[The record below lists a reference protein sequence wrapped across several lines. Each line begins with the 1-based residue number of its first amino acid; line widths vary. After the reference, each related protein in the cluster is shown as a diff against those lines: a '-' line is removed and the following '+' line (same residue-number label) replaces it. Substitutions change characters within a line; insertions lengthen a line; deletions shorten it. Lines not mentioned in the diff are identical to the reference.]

1 MDREGLPAAEA
12 LGDFLGFCRGQS
24 VLSYGNDMVVLGEN
38 VGWARSR
45 GEEVKNGFLDAHF
58 LNIRPWLNS
67 IASATSASNVGRLW
81 QDLDLPKPAPG
92 KEHSALFDCYSFAS
106 ALEHLSE
113 GGSRLPEF
121 LPLTNQAANKA
132 PDTPSAHFAQR
143 GRCRKRRKTV
153 WSASP
158 LTALR
163 GLVLWP
169 RTAFSSFSYVGLM
182 ASSRA
187 VPNLRAMFFT
197 YLRRELRRRRKA
209 ALVVASGLAL
219 GIALV
224 IVVNSVSSGMG
235 KAQDKVLQ
243 SLYGLGTDMTVT
255 KAATPTASGSQQPR
269 FQFDANNNDD
279 SKTQSS
285 DRVMVQ
291 GFTTLASTTVTK
303 VAGQKGV
310 SDAVGG
316 LSLNVVKVDG
326 QFTRGQFQQNQGS
339 GTGGG
344 GNRGGGTGAP
354 QGEVTGGG
362 ANFNI
367 NSYSVY
373 GTDVTKPALGPL
385 TSSKITS
392 GRTFTTAE
400 ANSKVVV
407 ADSAYAKEKKL
418 KVGSTVTIKSVKYKV
433 IGIATAT
440 SGDAAANL
448 YVPLK
453 QAQTLSGDTNKVTT
467 IYVKATDSQ
476 QISAVKKTITS
487 NVSGTTVTTSADL
500 ADTVSGSLSTASSLA
515 TSVGK
520 WLSIAVLIAAFLVA
534 GLLTSSAVSRR
545 VREFGTL
552 KALGW
557 KSGRVT
563 RQVVG
568 EAIVNGQLWS
578 AASSASRSAWR
589 ARTSS
594 PRSARPSRPPWA
606 APVVPAARAAVPVAA
621 ASAAA
626 DRPRPRPS
634 T

>member
-1 MDREGLPAAEA
+1 
-12 LGDFLGFCRGQS
+12 
-24 VLSYGNDMVVLGEN
+24 
-38 VGWARSR
+38 
-45 GEEVKNGFLDAHF
+45 
-58 LNIRPWLNS
+58 
-67 IASATSASNVGRLW
+67 
-81 QDLDLPKPAPG
+81 
-92 KEHSALFDCYSFAS
+92 
-106 ALEHLSE
+106 
-113 GGSRLPEF
+113 
-121 LPLTNQAANKA
+121 
-132 PDTPSAHFAQR
+132 
-143 GRCRKRRKTV
+143 
-153 WSASP
+153 
-158 LTALR
+158 
-163 GLVLWP
+163 
-169 RTAFSSFSYVGLM
+169 
-182 ASSRA
+182 
-187 VPNLRAMFFT
+187 MFFT

-269 FQFDANNNDD
+269 FQFDANNNGD

-344 GNRGGGTGAP
+344 NRGGGTGAP
-354 QGEVTGGG
+354 QGSVTGGG

-407 ADSAYAKEKKL
+407 ADSAYAKTKKL

-448 YVPLK
+448 YIPLT
-453 QAQTLSGDTNKVTT
+453 QAQTLSGDKNKVTT
-467 IYVKATDSQ
+467 IYVKASDSK
-476 QISAVKKTITS
+476 QISAVKKTIQG

-568 EAIVNGQLWS
+568 EAVVNGLVGGVLGIALGLAGAYVVTAIS
-578 AASSASRSAWR
+578 PTLSASLGSTGGGGGGGAGGPGGGGGGGFGGGGRQAAAKTLDVALTAPVNATTIALAVGLAVAGGLIAGAFGGWR
-589 ARTSS
+589 ASRL
-594 PRSARPSRPPWA
+594 RP
-606 APVVPAARAAVPVAA
+606 
-621 ASAAA
+621 A
-626 DRPRPRPS
+626 DALRRVE
-634 T
+634 